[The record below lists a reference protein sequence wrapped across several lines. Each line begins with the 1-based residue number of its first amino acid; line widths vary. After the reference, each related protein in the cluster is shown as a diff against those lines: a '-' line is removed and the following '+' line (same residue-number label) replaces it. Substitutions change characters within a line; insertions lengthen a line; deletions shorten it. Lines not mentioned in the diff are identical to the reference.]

1 MECYGRSY
9 GKKEA
14 CATCEMAPWCKDAA
28 DPVYSNEVELDA
40 GRHAVAEKHTPEE
53 EKPTYTFSQ
62 MAELIRLLI
71 FFDDPRLRQ
80 IVQWKF
86 EDPDISLSE
95 IGRRYRISKQAVRKD
110 IKLAI
115 RYCPALAA
123 ILCNRPM
130 YNAWRKRR
138 HDVPARI
145 PRRVKQPIVVQL
157 EQPELF

>member
-40 GRHAVAEKHTPEE
+40 ARHASVETHTTED

-86 EDPDISLSE
+86 EDPDMSLSE
-95 IGRRYRISKQAVRKD
+95 IGRRYRITKQAVRKD

-130 YNAWRKRR
+130 YNSWRKKQKSF
-138 HDVPARI
+138 PAMITRKK
-145 PRRVKQPIVVQL
+145 KQPLDIGL
-157 EQPELF
+157 KQPELF